1 MKPTR
6 LSAAGAI
13 VLALMVGS
21 AVSQSQQIQLRVLPD
36 GKVRINN
43 GPALDESH
51 FKAEIGRLSKGKN
64 DIEIRMVPD
73 RKASFD
79 TVAKVLAAIQVSGH
93 GAIHFG
99 FTGTSQ
105 E

>member
-1 MKPTR
+1 M
-6 LSAAGAI
+6 
-13 VLALMVGS
+13 ALMVGS
-21 AVSQSQQIQLRVLPD
+21 AVSQSRPIQLRALPD
-36 GKVRINN
+36 GKVRIND
-43 GPALDESH
+43 GPALEESH
-51 FKAEIGRLSKGKN
+51 FKAEIERLYMGKN
-64 DIEIRMVPD
+64 DIEIRIVPD

-79 TVAKVLAAIQVSGH
+79 TVARVLAAIPVSGH